1 MTQGSRTVAVFVGT
15 RADLGPLSP
24 VISALADDPDVELH
38 ILTGVAYD
46 VGSLASTL
54 RDVAPR
60 ARTEGRLHALCPP
73 VEHLDPHTVVRH
85 GARLAE
91 GAARLLPELRPD
103 TLLVLGDRWELLYV
117 VPAAFLLGIPVVHLH
132 GGEVTEGAVDERV
145 RHAVTKLADQHCV
158 ASPDAA
164 RRVRQMGEPAERVHV
179 TGAPGLD
186 RLASAAALTDVEL
199 AGLLG
204 APVLRPLALFTYH
217 PPTAEGEVPVAQWA
231 SEALRATLDT
241 CGTVIATHPGLDPG
255 REEILAVLE
264 QAALEHPELVVVESL
279 GSRYPRALHA
289 VDVVVGNSSSGII
302 EAASAHVPAVDV
314 GERQRGR
321 LRGDNVIHAAEGY
334 VAVRAAI
341 EQALSPQ
348 GRAAAAAADNPYGR
362 GDAAARV
369 LAVVRRAPAGGRTK
383 PFAEIEGA
391 DR

>member
-54 RDVAPR
+54 QDVAPR

-73 VEHLDPHTVVRH
+73 VEHLDPHAVVRH

-103 TLLVLGDRWELLYV
+103 TLVVLGDRWELLYV

-158 ASPDAA
+158 ASADAA

-186 RLASAAALTDVEL
+186 RLASSTALSDAEL
-199 AGLLG
+199 ADLLG
-204 APVLRPLALFTYH
+204 VPVLRPLALFTYH

-231 SEALRATLDT
+231 SEALRATLET

-334 VAVRAAI
+334 DAVRAAI

-369 LAVVRRAPAGGRTK
+369 LAVVRRAPTGGRTK